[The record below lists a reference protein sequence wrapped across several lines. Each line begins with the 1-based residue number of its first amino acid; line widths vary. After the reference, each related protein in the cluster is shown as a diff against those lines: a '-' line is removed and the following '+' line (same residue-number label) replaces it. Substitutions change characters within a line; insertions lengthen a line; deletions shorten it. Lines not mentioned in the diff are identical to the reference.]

1 MKIVKQDERER
12 LGRKAGRA
20 WQTTKGAS
28 SLLLV
33 RSVDLRESLLSLSS
47 SRSFAPLESPVN
59 AADYYKSRND
69 LSISKSLNRSP
80 LFGE

>member
-12 LGRKAGRA
+12 LGREAGRA

-33 RSVDLRESLLSLSS
+33 RSVDLRESLLSLSLTLF
-47 SRSFAPLESPVN
+47 RSARV
-59 AADYYKSRND
+59 AR
-69 LSISKSLNRSP
+69 
-80 LFGE
+80 